1 MRLSIT
7 LFHYAVSYLI
17 IVMLNIIMA
26 MLNVLGPSIPS
37 YSSNWANLIEL
48 LRNNLVRLPR
58 LNIHKQEFAQL
69 LMRIGLTLNIR

>member
-1 MRLSIT
+1 
-7 LFHYAVSYLI
+7 
-17 IVMLNIIMA
+17 MLNIIMA
-26 MLNVLGPSIPS
+26 MLNVIMLNVLGPSIPS